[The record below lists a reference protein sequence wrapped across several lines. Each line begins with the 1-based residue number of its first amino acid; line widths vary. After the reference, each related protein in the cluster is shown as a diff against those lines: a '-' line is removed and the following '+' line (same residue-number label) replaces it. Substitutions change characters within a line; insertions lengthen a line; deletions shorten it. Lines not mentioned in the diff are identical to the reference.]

1 MFENIEKVLERYNQ
15 LNSLLTEPEVFN
27 DPKTYTRYIKE
38 KNDIESLA
46 LTYQTY
52 KDLDKNIESTKQLL
66 NTGEDDIKLLAK
78 EELQSLEKQKE
89 SAENRLKEL
98 LLPKDP
104 LDSKNVLL
112 EIRAGA
118 GGEESA
124 LFAGDLLKMYLKY
137 AEKKKWRTEI
147 LSENTTGMGGYKEI
161 IVLIEGERVYS
172 RLKFESGVHRVQRVP
187 KTEASGRIHTSTAT
201 VAILPEA
208 EDVEIDIKTDDL
220 KIDTFRAGGHGG
232 QNVNKLETAIRITHL
247 PTGMVVVC
255 QDERS
260 QYQNRIKA
268 MKIIKSRL
276 LTMNREK
283 QTSERAQDRR
293 NQVGTGD
300 RSEKIRTYNF
310 PQNRI
315 TDHRINYTVYS
326 LTTILAGD
334 IDEFID
340 ALTSYYRANEL
351 AHVIS
356 AK

>member
-1 MFENIEKVLERYNQ
+1 
-15 LNSLLTEPEVFN
+15 
-27 DPKTYTRYIKE
+27 
-38 KNDIESLA
+38 
-46 LTYQTY
+46 
-52 KDLDKNIESTKQLL
+52 
-66 NTGEDDIKLLAK
+66 
-78 EELQSLEKQKE
+78 
-89 SAENRLKEL
+89 
-98 LLPKDP
+98 
-104 LDSKNVLL
+104 
-112 EIRAGA
+112 
-118 GGEESA
+118 
-124 LFAGDLLKMYLKY
+124 
-137 AEKKKWRTEI
+137 
-147 LSENTTGMGGYKEI
+147 
-161 IVLIEGERVYS
+161 
-172 RLKFESGVHRVQRVP
+172 
-187 KTEASGRIHTSTAT
+187 
-201 VAILPEA
+201 
-208 EDVEIDIKTDDL
+208 VEIDIKTDDL

-232 QNVNKLETAIRITHL
+232 QNVNKLETAIRITHI

-276 LTMNREK
+276 LTMNIEK

-310 PQNRI
+310 PQNRV

>member
-276 LTMNREK
+276 LTMNIEK